1 MTRLAALALVAALA
15 AGCAGG
21 RQPYSNDLA
30 KNVEVRPSLSKVR
43 AAVHIHRVDAQCR
56 TQYAGTLDLD
66 RPAVGVGLPS
76 GAWSYLVFDFSSSGL
91 LTGSR
96 QMRKETLLRVRPN
109 YHYEIEATYRDDIY
123 NVVMRERSAKGTA
136 RELPILDFASCD
148 ESSKMRK
155 GT

>member
-1 MTRLAALALVAALA
+1 MTRLAALAFAAALL
-15 AGCAGG
+15 AGCTSA

-30 KNVEVRPSLSKVR
+30 KNVEVRPALAKVR
-43 AAVHIHRVDAQCR
+43 AALHIHRVDAQCR

-66 RPAVGVGLPS
+66 RPAIGVGLPP

-109 YHYEIEATYRDDIY
+109 HRYEIDAVYRDDIY
-123 NVVMRERSAKGTA
+123 NVVMRERPAKGPA
-136 RELPILDFASCD
+136 RALPILDFASC
-148 ESSKMRK
+148 EKTS
-155 GT
+155 